1 MSRLKRVVKG
11 LKAVAE
17 DVEEMLPRAGRAAR
31 KVKTT
36 PKLEK
41 AKPLAA
47 KAEKALAAKPAK
59 RKIKAPS
66 TGGLAFGT
74 SERVPYVGSKHLSG
88 VVGGDDATR
97 AAYSSDPRASWS
109 PEGRDIIV
117 EAMGGKQMPPMVATG
132 FYTPPGGSLE
142 INPATVTRPFVGV
155 SEGAVDPASRG
166 MMDLSEAVRGYIDAQ
181 GASAWHKPIADAN
194 PADMGSVFIPTEGA
208 TSGENLLRLRELGG
222 PYGLTDVV
230 DTGQGVTLTNFYPG
244 PPSGEATGE
253 ALRGDLGVA
262 LRDVAGGVPQ
272 RVKIDSGYQ
281 PLFELEEQGPGT
293 GVVTRELERLM
304 SQYPE
309 DVIDRLSAS
318 QAIRNRAMSGRALDA
333 EMAARGYGEARPDI
347 QRAREL
353 IGTGGFRSLF
363 DALKRGEALPA
374 LVPLSVY
381 GASSQED
388 EQ

>member
-1 MSRLKRVVKG
+1 MSRLKRIVKG

-17 DVEEMLPRAGRAAR
+17 DAEEMLPRAGRASR

-47 KAEKALAAKPAK
+47 KATKPLAAKPAK
-59 RKIKAPS
+59 RKPKAPKNV
-66 TGGLAFGT
+66 AFGT

-88 VVGGDDATR
+88 VVGGDDVTR
-97 AAYSSDPRASWS
+97 AMYSSDPRASWS
-109 PEGRDIIV
+109 PEGRDIIIEALGGEQLPPV
-117 EAMGGKQMPPMVATG
+117 EATG
-132 FYTPPGGSLE
+132 FYTPPGGDLE
-142 INPATVTRPFVGV
+142 INPATVTRPVVATAGG
-155 SEGAVDPASRG
+155 SVDPASRG

-181 GASAWHKPIADAN
+181 GASAWHKPMADAN
-194 PADMGSVFIPTEGA
+194 PSEMGSVFIPTEGA
-208 TSGENLLRLRELGG
+208 TRGESLLRLRELGE

-230 DTGQGVTLTNFYPG
+230 DTGRGVTLTNFYPG
-244 PPSGEATGE
+244 PPSGEATSE

-272 RVKIDSGYQ
+272 RVKIESGYQ
-281 PLFELEEQGPGT
+281 PLFELEEAGPGT
-293 GVVTRELERLM
+293 GVVTRELEQLM
-304 SQYPE
+304 TRYPE
-309 DVIDRLSAS
+309 LAERLSTE
-318 QAIRNRAMSGRALDA
+318 AIRNRAMSGRALDA